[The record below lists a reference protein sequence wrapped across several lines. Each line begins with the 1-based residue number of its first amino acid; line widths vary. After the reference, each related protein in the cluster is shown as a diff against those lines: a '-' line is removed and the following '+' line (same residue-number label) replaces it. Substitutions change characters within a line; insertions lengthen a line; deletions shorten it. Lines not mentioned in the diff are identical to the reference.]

1 MTISII
7 TICYNAASDL
17 EKTIKSVAAQ
27 KFKDFEYIV
36 IDGQSKDSTLD
47 IIKRNEDV
55 ISKWVSEPDKG
66 IYDAMNKGIRMA
78 EGDWLIM
85 MNAGDVL
92 QIQRCWQMFLK
103 IQ

>member
-36 IDGQSKDSTLD
+36 IDGKSKDSTLNV
-47 IIKRNEDV
+47 IKQNEDV
-55 ISKWVSEPDKG
+55 ISKWVSEPDNG

-78 EGDWLIM
+78 EGACKSYGYKVDSEVSEIFTKY
-85 MNAGDVL
+85 
-92 QIQRCWQMFLK
+92 R
-103 IQ
+103 

>member
-36 IDGQSKDSTLD
+36 IDGKSKDSTL
-47 IIKRNEDV
+47 NV
-55 ISKWVSEPDKG
+55 
-66 IYDAMNKGIRMA
+66 Y
-78 EGDWLIM
+78 
-85 MNAGDVL
+85 
-92 QIQRCWQMFLK
+92 
-103 IQ
+103 